1 MRSFD
6 NKNAGTAKS
15 NVDALKSDVTAQL
28 QTVAR
33 QGDLKTSLEGVD
45 KRVAGIETKLES
57 MSKRDDE
64 RQANS
69 ERIVVSLQLA
79 NLKRVMEQGKP
90 YGEALAEVEK
100 VAGSLADLGPLK
112 AHRDKGVVA
121 TAELVSQFRPLTRTV
136 LEAEQDQGQTSTVNR
151 LLNSAKSVVQI
162 RRVGAD
168 VQGDTTEALL
178 ARAEHHLKSG
188 DLVAAAKEM
197 KALKPELRGT
207 AQAWLDQLEARVTVD
222 RAVKAIED
230 KLKTSIAG
238 TAAAGKGSKP

>member
-1 MRSFD
+1 MSKSIKTD
-6 NKNAGTAKS
+6 AGAAKS
-15 NVDALKSDVTAQL
+15 NVDALKSDVNAQL

-33 QGDLKTSLEGVD
+33 QGELKASFEGVD
-45 KRVAGIETKLES
+45 KRVTGIETKLET
-57 MSKRDDE
+57 MAKRDDE

-90 YGEALAEVEK
+90 YGESLAEVEK
-100 VAGSLADLGPLK
+100 IAGGLIDLSPLK
-112 AHRDKGVVA
+112 AHREKGVAA
-121 TAELVSQFRPLTRTV
+121 TAELVAQFRPLARTV

-168 VQGDTTEALL
+168 VQGDNAEALL
-178 ARAEHHLKSG
+178 ARAEAHLKSG

-230 KLKTSIAG
+230 KLKTSLAV
-238 TAAAGKGSKP
+238 APAAGKGSKQ